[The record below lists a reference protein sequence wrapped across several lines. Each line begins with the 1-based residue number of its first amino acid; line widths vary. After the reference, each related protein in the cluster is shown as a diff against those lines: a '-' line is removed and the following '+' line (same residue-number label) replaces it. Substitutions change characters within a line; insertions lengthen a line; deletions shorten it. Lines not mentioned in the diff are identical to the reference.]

1 MMLGCLHY
9 LTFVMHHPSRP
20 LAYVCLA
27 LSMALV
33 GSYVALSK
41 PLAGVIPVFLLAW
54 LRFGIGGVAMLGWL
68 RKPADEPPMSAQTK
82 RLLFLESFLGN
93 FLFTMCMLYGVS
105 LTSAVS
111 AGVTMAAIP
120 AAVAVMSWAFL
131 RERVP
136 PRTWAAVALAVLGI
150 ALLSLSKSEH
160 STHGGVAQ
168 AGDNTANLTWLGQL
182 LLIGAVLCEA
192 AYSVIGKKLTGSL
205 GPKRITSLINVWGFV
220 LATPLGLY
228 TAYRF
233 DFAAVST
240 GMWLLLV
247 FYALA
252 ASVWT
257 VWLWMTGLKSIPAAQ
272 GGVFTVM
279 LPVSA
284 ALVGVC
290 VLGETLTGIQTLALG
305 IALASVLLATLPPRK
320 TASPASAQQ

>member
-160 STHGGVAQ
+160 SAHGGFAQ

-192 AYSVIGKKLTGSL
+192 AYSVNF
-205 GPKRITSLINVWGFV
+205 RV
-220 LATPLGLY
+220 
-228 TAYRF
+228 
-233 DFAAVST
+233 VSCSH
-240 GMWLLLV
+240 LE
-247 FYALA
+247 
-252 ASVWT
+252 
-257 VWLWMTGLKSIPAAQ
+257 I
-272 GGVFTVM
+272 
-279 LPVSA
+279 
-284 ALVGVC
+284 
-290 VLGETLTGIQTLALG
+290 
-305 IALASVLLATLPPRK
+305 
-320 TASPASAQQ
+320 